1 MRIRGVRRT
10 VLVYLLAYFA
20 CIAGKKCYHICMNSA
35 HKKTLAAVFAR
46 QTPRNLE
53 WSRIEALLAGCGCGI
68 FEGRGSRVTFFKGPH
83 SLDAHRPHPGKE
95 AKPYQVRDARAFLEK
110 LGITPKEEGI

>member
-1 MRIRGVRRT
+1 
-10 VLVYLLAYFA
+10 
-20 CIAGKKCYHICMNSA
+20 MNSA

-46 QTPRNLE
+46 QIPRNLE
-53 WSRIEALLAGCGCGI
+53 WARIEALLAACGCDV
-68 FEGRGSRVTFFKGPH
+68 FEGRGSRVTFSKGAH

-110 LGITPKEEGI
+110 IGITPEEEGI